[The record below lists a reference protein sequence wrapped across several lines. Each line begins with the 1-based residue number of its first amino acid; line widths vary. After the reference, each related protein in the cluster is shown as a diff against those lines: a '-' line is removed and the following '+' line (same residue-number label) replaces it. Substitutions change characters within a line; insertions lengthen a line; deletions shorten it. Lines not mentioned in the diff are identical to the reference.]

1 MVRRWPEFFYDRRYA
16 HSYMDA
22 LPDFVKLAEAFGA
35 VGLRAETIDQ
45 LDGVIEAAL
54 RSDRPVIADIVVERA
69 ENVYPMIPGGAAHNE
84 IKLSPEDEGQH
95 EAISEEGMV
104 LV

>member
-1 MVRRWPEFFYDRRYA
+1 
-16 HSYMDA
+16 MDS

-35 VGLRAETIDQ
+35 VGLRATKPSEVDDIIKEMIKVKKT
-45 LDGVIEAAL
+45 VIV
-54 RSDRPVIADIVVERA
+54 DMVVDRA

-84 IKLSPEDEGQH
+84 IKLSPEDDGPH

>member
-1 MVRRWPEFFYDRRYA
+1 
-16 HSYMDA
+16 MDS

-35 VGLRAETIDQ
+35 VGLRADKASDV
-45 LDGVIEAAL
+45 DGLIHEMLKVKK
-54 RSDRPVIADIVVERA
+54 PVIADIVVDRA

-84 IKLSPEDEGQH
+84 MKLSPEDDGAH